1 LSSLPPD
8 FAWTAFAPKDE
19 AALAKK
25 VDSELLNGRLAM
37 CAMGGIA
44 TQSIMNEAGFP
55 FV

>member
-1 LSSLPPD
+1 M
-8 FAWTAFAPKDE
+8 
-19 AALAKK
+19 AKK